1 MTEPIQED
9 DEVKF
14 RLLGRM
20 FEEGS
25 VSWDQMKRISGFET
39 PELEKLL
46 GEGLVKADGSY
57 FGSGMH
63 YFPTPKA
70 KKYLTD
76 LGAKVYVPV
85 LQRAPL
91 KNELH
96 DEALRNLRIGFEDM
110 SYKVWQSERCLRQRG
125 MVEFTPDGILELG
138 RRKIAIELEFSGK
151 TVEQY
156 KKRFQF
162 YQNHPAID
170 AVLYFVGPPNL
181 REILREIMRDY
192 PKISMV
198 LHKNFTEY
206 GKNAYVERP
215 GFPGALCLWKF
226 LGSIRKRRFV

>member
-1 MTEPIQED
+1 MTEPIQEE

-170 AVLYFVGPPNL
+170 AVLYFVATPNL
-181 REILREIMRDY
+181 REMLREIMRDY
-192 PKISMV
+192 PKIFMV
-198 LHKNFTEY
+198 LHKNFIEH

-226 LGSIRKRRFV
+226 LESIKKRRFV